1 MTENELTVRAALPG
15 SHLDITE
22 RTGINERT
30 VRGILGRM
38 HKRDEVHITV
48 HRSKPNS
55 GPPSAIFAR
64 GMGPARAKA
73 KSVAPQKATW
83 ITPLL
88 APAKKASTF
97 TYLP

>member
-1 MTENELTVRAALPG
+1 MTENEMTVRAALPG
-15 SHLDITE
+15 SHLDITD

-30 VRGILGRM
+30 VRGMR
-38 HKRDEVHITV
+38 
-48 HRSKPNS
+48 
-55 GPPSAIFAR
+55 
-64 GMGPARAKA
+64 PARAKA

-88 APAKKASTF
+88 ASAKKASTF